1 MPHPRVYTL
10 SAYAKR
16 VARFLVDTRPL
27 RTSKNFRLLFIGQLV
42 SLLGS
47 NLTLV
52 AVAYQVYQLTG
63 SSLWV
68 GLVSFIQ
75 LPFLIFGSLW
85 GGALG
90 DRLDRRTLLI
100 GASFVLGLLSCAL
113 GANALAHHADFPVL
127 VIVPALAAGLAGL
140 SGPLRTATIP
150 LLVQPDELVAAYSL
164 NQIII
169 NTATVVGP
177 GVAGVLVATVG
188 LSSCYFI
195 DGITFF
201 ALVLATFLMAPMK
214 PVGQHSGAKIL
225 RSIAEGF
232 SYVRS
237 HAVVQAVYLV
247 DLNAMVFGLPRA
259 LFPAVTKHLYHGGP
273 EILGLL
279 YAAPG
284 AGALVMAIFTGW
296 MDRVSRRG
304 RLVILVVLIWGLV
317 MALFGVVHVLWV
329 GLICLAVAGAMDVIS
344 TVLRN
349 TILQTSI
356 TDEYRSRASAIQMAV
371 VTGGPRLGDLE
382 SGAVASLTST
392 EFSIV
397 SGGIMCVVGVL
408 ALIRWRPTFWKERS
422 L

>member
-1 MPHPRVYTL
+1 VPRL
-10 SAYAKR
+10 
-16 VARFLVDTRPL
+16 LVDVTPL
-27 RTSKNFRLLFIGQLV
+27 RTSKDFRLLFVGQMV

-52 AVAYQVYQLTG
+52 AVAYQVYQVTN

-68 GLVSFIQ
+68 GIVSFIQ
-75 LPFLIFGSLW
+75 LPLLIMGALW

-90 DRLDRRTLLI
+90 DRFDRRTLLI
-100 GASFVLGLLSCAL
+100 ASTLLLAVISFAL
-113 GANALAHHADFPVL
+113 GANALMAHPNFVVL
-127 VIVPALAAGLAGL
+127 VTLPALAAGLAGL
-140 SGPLRTATIP
+140 SGPLRTAVIP
-150 LLVQPDELVAAYSL
+150 TLVKPEELVAAYSL
-164 NQIII
+164 NQIIM

-177 GVAGVLVATVG
+177 GLAGVIIAATGVSWCF
-188 LSSCYFI
+188 LI

-201 ALVLATFLMAPMK
+201 ALVISTFFMSAMK
-214 PVGQHSGAKIL
+214 PPGVHSGAKTFRAIG
-225 RSIAEGF
+225 EGF
-232 SYVRS
+232 RYVRQ

-259 LFPAVTKHLYHGGP
+259 LFPAVAKHIYHGGP

-284 AGALVMAIFTGW
+284 AGALLMAIFTGW
-296 MDRVSRRG
+296 MDQVRRRG
-304 RLVILVVLIWGLV
+304 RLVILVVLTWGVV
-317 MALFGVVHVLWV
+317 MALFGLVHLLWV

-356 TDEYRSRASAIQMAV
+356 TDEYRSRLSSIQMAV

-382 SGAVASLTST
+382 SGVVANFTST

-397 SGGIMCVVGVL
+397 SGGIMCVLGVL
-408 ALIRWRPTFWKERS
+408 ALIRWRPSFWRERS

>member
-1 MPHPRVYTL
+1 MPRL
-10 SAYAKR
+10 
-16 VARFLVDTRPL
+16 LVDVTPL
-27 RTSKNFRLLFIGQLV
+27 RTSKDFRLLFVGQLV

-52 AVAYQVYQLTG
+52 AVAYQVYQVTN

-68 GLVSFIQ
+68 GVVSFIQ
-75 LPFLIFGSLW
+75 LPLLITGALW

-90 DRLDRRTLLI
+90 DRFDRRTLLI
-100 GASFVLGLLSCAL
+100 ASTLLLAVISFAL
-113 GANALAHHADFPVL
+113 GANALLAHPNFAVL
-127 VIVPALAAGLAGL
+127 VTLPALAAGLAGL
-140 SGPLRTATIP
+140 SGPLRTAVIP
-150 LLVQPDELVAAYSL
+150 TLVKPEELVAAYSL
-164 NQIII
+164 NQIIV

-177 GVAGVLVATVG
+177 GLAGVIIALTGVSWCF
-188 LSSCYFI
+188 LI

-201 ALVLATFLMAPMK
+201 ALVVATFFMSAMK
-214 PVGQHSGAKIL
+214 PVAAHSTVKTFRA
-225 RSIAEGF
+225 IAEGF
-232 SYVRS
+232 RYVRQ

-259 LFPAVTKHLYHGGP
+259 LFPAVTKHIYHGGP

-284 AGALVMAIFTGW
+284 AGALIMAIFTGW
-296 MDRVSRRG
+296 MDQVRRRG
-304 RLVILVVLIWGLV
+304 RLVILVVLTWGVV
-317 MALFGVVHVLWV
+317 MALFGLVHLLWV
-329 GLICLAVAGAMDVIS
+329 GLACLAVAGAMDVIS

-356 TDEYRSRASAIQMAV
+356 TDEYRSRLSSIQMAV

-382 SGAVASLTST
+382 SGVVANFTST

-397 SGGIMCVVGVL
+397 TGGVMCVLGVL
-408 ALIRWRPTFWKERS
+408 ALIRWRPSFWRERS

>member
-1 MPHPRVYTL
+1 MPRL
-10 SAYAKR
+10 
-16 VARFLVDTRPL
+16 LVDVTPL
-27 RTSKNFRLLFIGQLV
+27 RTSKDFRLLFIGQLV

-52 AVAYQVYQLTG
+52 AVAYQVYQVTN

-68 GLVSFIQ
+68 GVVSFIQ
-75 LPFLIFGSLW
+75 LPVLIVGALW

-90 DRLDRRTLLI
+90 DRFDRRTLLI
-100 GASFVLGLLSCAL
+100 AATLLLALVSFAL
-113 GANALAHHADFPVL
+113 GANALLSHPNFVVL
-127 VIVPALAAGLAGL
+127 VTLPALAAGLAGL
-140 SGPLRTATIP
+140 SGPLRTAVIP
-150 LLVQPDELVAAYSL
+150 TLVKPEELVAAYSL
-164 NQIII
+164 NQIIM

-177 GVAGVLVATVG
+177 GLAGVIIA
-188 LSSCYFI
+188 SSGVSWCFLI

-201 ALVLATFLMAPMK
+201 ALVLSTFFMAPMK
-214 PVGQHSGAKIL
+214 PAGVHSGEKAL
-225 RSIAEGF
+225 RAIAAGF
-232 SYVRS
+232 GYVRQ

-259 LFPAVTKHLYHGGP
+259 LFPAVTKHIYHGGP
-273 EILGLL
+273 EMLGLL

-284 AGALVMAIFTGW
+284 AGALLMAIFTGW
-296 MDRVSRRG
+296 MDQVRRRG
-304 RLVILVVLIWGLV
+304 RLVILVVLTWGVV
-317 MALFGVVHVLWV
+317 MALFGLVHAVWV

-356 TDEYRSRASAIQMAV
+356 SDDYRSRLSAIQMAV

-382 SGAVASLTST
+382 SGVVANFTST

-397 SGGIMCVVGVL
+397 SGGVMCVLGVL
-408 ALIRWRPTFWKERS
+408 ALIRWRPTFWRERS
-422 L
+422 I

>member
-1 MPHPRVYTL
+1 M
-10 SAYAKR
+10 
-16 VARFLVDTRPL
+16 ARLLVDVTPL
-27 RTSKNFRLLFIGQLV
+27 RTSRNFRLLVLGQLI

-47 NLTLV
+47 NLTIV
-52 AVAYQVYQLTG
+52 AVAYQVYQATH

-75 LPFLIFGSLW
+75 LPLLIVGSLW

-90 DRLDRRTLLI
+90 DRFDRRILLVI
-100 GASFVLGLLSCAL
+100 VSFVLGLLSCAL
-113 GANALAHHADFPVL
+113 GFNALFHPASFVVL
-127 VIVPALAAGLAGL
+127 IATPALAAGFTGL
-140 SGPLRTATIP
+140 SGPLRTAAIP
-150 LLVQPDELVAAYSL
+150 TMVGPDELVAAYSL
-164 NQIII
+164 NQIVV
-169 NTATVVGP
+169 NSATVIGP
-177 GVAGVLVATVG
+177 GVAGVLLANVG
-188 LSSCYFI
+188 LSWCYFF

-201 ALVLATFLMAPMK
+201 VLVIATFLMAPIK
-214 PVGQHSGAKIL
+214 PVGEHAGQKLL
-225 RSIAEGF
+225 RAISEGF
-232 SYVRS
+232 RYVRS

-259 LFPAVTKHLYHGGP
+259 LYPAMTTHIYHGGP
-273 EILGLL
+273 ETLGLL

-296 MDRVSRRG
+296 ISPIRRRG
-304 RLVILVVLIWGLV
+304 RLVILVVLTWGVV
-317 MALFGVVHVLWV
+317 MALFGLIPLLWV
-329 GLICLAVAGAMDVIS
+329 GLICLGVAGAMDVIS

-356 TDEYRSRASAIQMAV
+356 SDDYRSRLSSIQMAV

-382 SGAVASLTST
+382 SGAIATLTST

-397 SGGIMCVVGVL
+397 SGGLMCVIGVL
-408 ALIRWRPTFWKERS
+408 ALIRWRPAFWHERS